1 MTFAKTY
8 NGPLQKGYDKK
19 WRKIMR
25 FLNELKEIIFITL
38 ISSNAFASNQM
49 FFHCI
54 TKDGVISMYSI
65 DDELI
70 LTMKKNDSIVIN
82 YSSSLSKN
90 SNFKY
95 SYYSRFNTEYY
106 RVTYSSG
113 DANYSL
119 YKNIEG
125 GNNDSG
131 LQVTHLTNNKE
142 YQYECIKT
150 QTDKLDKLLNIL
162 ECDKGNALGCID

>member
-1 MTFAKTY
+1 
-8 NGPLQKGYDKK
+8 
-19 WRKIMR
+19 MR
-25 FLNELKEIIFITL
+25 FLNKLKKIIFITL

-49 FFHCI
+49 FFHCT
-54 TKDGVISMYSI
+54 TKDGAISLYSI
-65 DDELI
+65 DEELM
-70 LTMKKNDSIVIN
+70 LTMKKNDFIVIK

-95 SYYSRFNTEYY
+95 SYYSRFNTGYY
-106 RVTYSSG
+106 RVIYSSG

-119 YKNIEG
+119 YKNVEG
-125 GNNDSG
+125 EDNESG
-131 LQVTHLTNNKE
+131 LQVIHLTNGKE

-162 ECDKGNALGCID
+162 ECDKGSALGCID